1 VRSAFFTW
9 LLYASLATIGLF
21 IARMLLPGRHELLL
35 DIYVLT
41 LGGIALA
48 TLSSTLRVVAPREA
62 GSPLEEAMKPEQRE
76 PARIA
81 ELDRLER
88 EVALA
93 ASRDFDL
100 HLRLR
105 PVLREIAESQL
116 ERRGVRL
123 DSESPR
129 VREILGDELL
139 ELTAADRE
147 PSAYREAPGLPL
159 EDLKRT
165 VERLERLKDT

>member
-1 VRSAFFTW
+1 MW
-9 LLYASLATIGLF
+9 LLYAGLATIGLF
-21 IARMLLPGRHELLL
+21 IARSLLPGRQELLI

-41 LGGIALA
+41 LGGIALVA
-48 TLSSTLRVVAPREA
+48 LTPALGRVAPRQGE
-62 GSPLEEAMKPEQRE
+62 SMLEEAMEHAQSE
-76 PARIA
+76 PVRIA

-100 HLRLR
+100 HFRLR
-105 PVLREIAESQL
+105 PVLREIAESRL

-129 VREILGDELL
+129 VRELLGDELW

-147 PSAYREAPGLPL
+147 PSAYRQAPGVPL
-159 EDLKRT
+159 EELERT
-165 VERLERLKDT
+165 VERLERL

>member
-1 VRSAFFTW
+1 MRTAFFTW

-21 IARMLLPGRHELLL
+21 IARMLLPGRHQLLL

-48 TLSSTLRVVAPREA
+48 VLS
-62 GSPLEEAMKPEQRE
+62 SPLEEAMAPERRE

-88 EVALA
+88 EVELA
-93 ASRDFDL
+93 ASRDFGV
-100 HLRLR
+100 HFRLR
-105 PVLREIAESQL
+105 PVLREIAQSRL
-116 ERRGVRL
+116 DRRGVRL

-129 VREILGDELL
+129 VRELLGDELFA
-139 ELTAADRE
+139 LTVSDRE
-147 PSAYREAPGLPL
+147 PSAYREAPGVSL
-159 EDLKRT
+159 EDLERT
-165 VERLERLKDT
+165 VDRLERL

>member
-1 VRSAFFTW
+1 MRRAFFTW

-21 IARMLLPGRHELLL
+21 IARILLPGRKELVL

-41 LGGIALA
+41 LGGIALLA
-48 TLSSTLRVVAPREA
+48 VSSALGDVAPREDESLIEEEMVPEPQEP
-62 GSPLEEAMKPEQRE
+62 GRIPELE
-76 PARIA
+76 
-81 ELDRLER
+81 RLER

-100 HLRLR
+100 HFRLR
-105 PVLREIAESQL
+105 PVLREIAQSRL
-116 ERRGVRL
+116 ERRGVQL

-129 VREILGDELL
+129 VRELLGDELR

-147 PSAYREAPGLPL
+147 PPAYRQAPGLPL
-159 EDLKRT
+159 EDLERT
-165 VERLERLKDT
+165 VERLERL

>member
-9 LLYASLATIGLF
+9 LLYASLATIALF
-21 IARMLLPGRHELLL
+21 IVRMLLPGRHALVL

-48 TLSSTLRVVAPREA
+48 TLSPALRVVAPREA
-62 GSPLEEAMKPEQRE
+62 ASLLEEALQPEQTE

-93 ASRDFDL
+93 ASRDFDVRF
-100 HLRLR
+100 RLR
-105 PVLREIAESQL
+105 PVLREIAESRL

-129 VREILGDELL
+129 VHELLGDELFA
-139 ELTAADRE
+139 LTAADRE
-147 PSAYREAPGLPL
+147 PSAYRESPGLPL
-159 EDLKRT
+159 EGLERT
-165 VERLERLKDT
+165 VDRLERL

>member
-9 LLYASLATIGLF
+9 LLYAVPVTIGLF
-21 IARMLLPGRHELLL
+21 VTRSLLPGRQELLL

-41 LGGIALA
+41 LGGLALA
-48 TLSSTLRVVAPREA
+48 ALSQALGRVAPRMGE
-62 GSPLEEAMKPEQRE
+62 SLLEEAMEHEQRE

-81 ELDRLER
+81 EFDRLER

-100 HLRLR
+100 HFRLR
-105 PVLREIAESQL
+105 PLIREIAESRLQ
-116 ERRGVRL
+116 RRGVQL
-123 DSESPR
+123 DSGSPR
-129 VREILGDELL
+129 VRELLGDELS

-147 PSAYREAPGLPL
+147 PSAYREAPGMPL
-159 EDLKRT
+159 EDLERT
-165 VERLERLKDT
+165 VDRLERL

>member
-1 VRSAFFTW
+1 VRTAFFTW

-21 IARMLLPGRHELLL
+21 IARMLLPGRHELVL

-41 LGGIALA
+41 LGGIALVV
-48 TLSSTLRVVAPREA
+48 LSSALRVVAPREA
-62 GSPLEEAMKPEQRE
+62 GSPLEEAMAPERFE

-100 HLRLR
+100 HFRLR
-105 PVLREIAESQL
+105 PVLREIVQSRL
-116 ERRGVRL
+116 DRRGVRL

-129 VREILGDELL
+129 VRELLGDELFA
-139 ELTAADRE
+139 LTVADRE
-147 PSAYREAPGLPL
+147 PSAYREAPGVPL
-159 EDLKRT
+159 EDLERT
-165 VERLERLKDT
+165 VDRLERL

>member
-9 LLYASLATIGLF
+9 LFYGCLATIGFF
-21 IARMLLPGRHELLL
+21 IARMLLPGREELVL

-48 TLSSTLRVVAPREA
+48 ILSSALGVVAPRRDA
-62 GSPLEEAMKPEQRE
+62 SLLEEGMEPERRE
-76 PARIA
+76 PVRIA

-100 HLRLR
+100 RFRLR
-105 PVLREIAESQL
+105 PVLREIAQSRL
-116 ERRGVRL
+116 DRRGVRL

-129 VREILGDELL
+129 VRELLGDELL
-139 ELTAADRE
+139 ALTAADRE
-147 PSAYREAPGLPL
+147 PSAYREAPGLSV
-159 EDLKRT
+159 EGLKRT
-165 VERLERLKDT
+165 VDRLERL